1 MKYMLNRSM
10 VIKMMIE
17 KKKKKKS
24 VFFIVMN
31 DDGEIDVSYQ
41 LMCVINYYY
50 YTIYNYNNNK

>member
-1 MKYMLNRSM
+1 M

-24 VFFIVMN
+24 VFFIVTN

-41 LMCVINYYY
+41 LMCDKLLLLYY
-50 YTIYNYNNNK
+50 I